1 MTDRHGP
8 DTGPSVVGVWL
19 RAHPEGLLAGLVISM
34 ALPLALLLVL
44 APRLEPEAEPEPEAR
59 PRDMVVPRPLP
70 DFAAIDDLSRRKQA
84 FFDYLLPLVE
94 ANNARV
100 RGIRAELL
108 ELRGRIEQGAMIGSA
123 DWDRVAELAER
134 YRVAIEDDTPLDVA
148 LIDRLL
154 RRVDVLPASLVLAQ
168 AATESAWGTSRFA
181 RVANNLFGEWCFTE
195 GCGIVPARRRAG
207 ATHEVEEFASIRD
220 SVDSYFRNLNS
231 HPAYRGVRER
241 RLAARRAGEA
251 IRGADLAAGLTRYS
265 ERGDAYVEELRAIMR
280 FNDLAAHDVGAAV
293 APSVSGN

>member
-1 MTDRHGP
+1 MTDRRGP
-8 DTGPSVVGVWL
+8 DPGPSAASAWL
-19 RAHPEGLLAGLVISM
+19 RAHPEGLLAGLAVAM
-34 ALPLALLLVL
+34 ALPLALLLVF
-44 APRLEPEAEPEPEAR
+44 APRPEPEPAAEAG
-59 PRDMVVPRPLP
+59 PREAVAARPLP
-70 DFAAIDDLSRRKQA
+70 DFAAIGDLSRKKQA

-108 ELRGRIEQGAMIGSA
+108 ELLGRIEQGQTVGSA
-123 DWDRVAELAER
+123 DWDRVAALARR
-134 YRVAIEDDTPLDVA
+134 YRVVIEEDTPLDVA

-154 RRVDVLPASLVLAQ
+154 RRADVLPASLVLAQ

-195 GCGIVPARRRAG
+195 GCGIVPARRSAG

-241 RLAARRAGEA
+241 RLAARRAGEV

-265 ERGDAYVEELRAIMR
+265 ERGDAYVDELRAIIR
-280 FNDLAAHDVGAAV
+280 INDLAVHDVGAAV
-293 APSVSGN
+293 APSVAGK